1 MREGESQRLAQELV
15 KLPMPLAWR
24 RPRRFADCPRLR
36 TAGDCIDSVQY
47 VYQLGSYWH
56 KQDPLSRDLYD
67 LTLGF
72 FAGALLGIGL
82 RIVS

>member
-1 MREGESQRLAQELV
+1 MSPRD
-15 KLPMPLAWR
+15 WR
-24 RPRRFADCPRLR
+24 RNWLNYLCHWLG
-36 TAGDCIDSVQY
+36 AGLGALLIAQGSVPLGIALTGVQY

-56 KQDPLSRDLYD
+56 KQDTLSRDLYD